1 MKKHFSLILAGLV
14 TLTVVTGFS
23 VITKNNET
31 TDNNVTVVGKE
42 LAYAETASTNNLSK
56 DSSKINEKEADLK
69 SELIKLNA
77 ELEALENEVETVH
90 EETQASYYHDK
101 FNGKKTA
108 SGEVFSNKKYTAAHK
123 TLPFGTKVRVT
134 NLRNDREVIVEINDR
149 GPFVKGRKLDLSKTA
164 FMDLAS
170 HKGRG
175 ILSVKIEVLP
185 DDYEEK
191 KSEIQEELNI
201 ITSVPSD
208 LDLNEFA
215 I

>member
-14 TLTVVTGFS
+14 TLTAVLGFS
-23 VITKNNET
+23 VITKNNE

-42 LAYAETASTNNLSK
+42 LAYAEVATTNNLGK

-77 ELEALENEVETVH
+77 ELEALENEVEIVH
-90 EETQASYYHDK
+90 EETKASYYHDK
-101 FNGKKTA
+101 FNGRKTA
-108 SGEVFSNKKYTAAHK
+108 SGDVFSNKKYTAAHK

-134 NLRNDREVIVEINDR
+134 NLTNDEEVIVEINDR
-149 GPFVKGRKLDLSKTA
+149 GPFAKGRQLDLSKKA
-164 FMDLAS
+164 FMDLT
-170 HKGRG
+170 HNRNHGT
-175 ILSVKIEVLP
+175 LNVKVEVLP
-185 DDYEEK
+185 EDYEEK
-191 KSEIQEELNI
+191 KSEIQDELNI
-201 ITSVPSD
+201 VTSVPND

>member
-14 TLTVVTGFS
+14 TLTAVTGFS
-23 VITKNNET
+23 VITKNNE

-42 LAYAETASTNNLSK
+42 LAYAEVATTNNLSK
-56 DSSKINEKEADLK
+56 DSSKINEKEAELK

-90 EETQASYYHDK
+90 EETKASYYHDK
-101 FNGKKTA
+101 FNGRKTA
-108 SGEVFSNKKYTAAHK
+108 SGDVFSNKKYTAAHK

-134 NLRNDREVIVEINDR
+134 NLTNDEEVIVEINDR
-149 GPFVKGRKLDLSKTA
+149 GPFAKGRQLDLSKKA
-164 FMDLAS
+164 FMDLT
-170 HKGRG
+170 HNRNHGT
-175 ILSVKIEVLP
+175 LNVKVEVLP
-185 DDYEEK
+185 EDYEEK
-191 KSEIQEELNI
+191 KSEIQDELNI
-201 ITSVPSD
+201 VTSVPND

>member
-1 MKKHFSLILAGLV
+1 MKKHFSLILAGLI

-56 DSSKINEKEADLK
+56 DSSKINEKEANLK

-77 ELEALENEVETVH
+77 ELEALEEEVEVVH
-90 EETQASYYHDK
+90 EATQASYYHDK
-101 FNGKKTA
+101 FNGRKTA

-134 NLRNDREVIVEINDR
+134 NLKNDEEVIVEINDR
-149 GPFVKGRKLDLSKTA
+149 GPFSKGRGLDLSKKA
-164 FMDLAS
+164 FMDLT
-170 HKGRG
+170 HNRNHGT
-175 ILSVKIEVLP
+175 LSVKVEVLP
-185 DDYEEK
+185 EDYEEK

-201 ITSVPSD
+201 VTSVPSD

>member
-14 TLTVVTGFS
+14 TLTAITGFS
-23 VITKNNET
+23 VITKNNE

-56 DSSKINEKEADLK
+56 DSSKINEKEAELK

-77 ELEALENEVETVH
+77 ELEALENEVEVVH
-90 EETQASYYHDK
+90 EETKASYYHDK
-101 FNGKKTA
+101 FNGRKTA
-108 SGEVFSNKKYTAAHK
+108 SGAIFSNKKYTAAHK

-134 NLRNDREVIVEINDR
+134 NLSNDEEIIVEINDR
-149 GPFVKGRKLDLSKTA
+149 GPFAKGRQLDLSKKA
-164 FMDLAS
+164 FMDLAQNRN
-170 HKGRG
+170 HGT
-175 ILSVKIEVLP
+175 LNVKVEVLP
-185 DDYEEK
+185 EDYEDK

-201 ITSVPSD
+201 VTSVPND

>member
-14 TLTVVTGFS
+14 TLTAITGFS
-23 VITKNNET
+23 VITKNNE

-42 LAYAETASTNNLSK
+42 LAYAETATTNNLSK
-56 DSSKINEKEADLK
+56 DSSKINEKEAELK

-77 ELEALENEVETVH
+77 ELEALENEVEVVH
-90 EETQASYYHDK
+90 EETKASYYHDK
-101 FNGKKTA
+101 FNGRKTA
-108 SGEVFSNKKYTAAHK
+108 SGAIFSNKKYTAAHK

-134 NLRNDREVIVEINDR
+134 NLSNDEEIIVEINDR
-149 GPFVKGRKLDLSKTA
+149 GPFAKGRQLDLSKKA
-164 FMDLAS
+164 FMDLAQNRN
-170 HKGRG
+170 HRT
-175 ILSVKIEVLP
+175 LNVKVEVLP
-185 DDYEEK
+185 EDYEDK

-201 ITSVPSD
+201 VTSVPND

>member
-23 VITKNNET
+23 VVTKNNET
-31 TDNNVTVVGKE
+31 DNNVKVVGKE
-42 LAYAETASTNNLSK
+42 LAYAEIATANNLSK
-56 DSSKINEKEADLK
+56 DSSKINEKEAELK

-77 ELEALENEVETVH
+77 ELEALESEVEIVH
-90 EETQASYYHDK
+90 EETKASYYHDK

-134 NLRNDREVIVEINDR
+134 NLTNDEEVIVEINDR
-149 GPFVKGRKLDLSKTA
+149 GPFSKGRQLDLSKKA
-164 FMDLAS
+164 FMDLT
-170 HKGRG
+170 HNRNHGT
-175 ILSVKIEVLP
+175 LSVKVEVLP
-185 DDYEEK
+185 EDYEDK
-191 KSEIQEELNI
+191 KSEIQDELNI
-201 ITSVPSD
+201 VTSVPND

>member
-14 TLTVVTGFS
+14 TLTAITGFS
-23 VITKNNET
+23 VITKNNE

-56 DSSKINEKEADLK
+56 DSSKINEKEAELK

-77 ELEALENEVETVH
+77 ELKALENEVETVH
-90 EETQASYYHDK
+90 EETKASYYHDK
-101 FNGKKTA
+101 FNGRKTA
-108 SGEVFSNKKYTAAHK
+108 SGEVFSNKKYTAAHN

-134 NLRNDREVIVEINDR
+134 NLRNDREIIVEINDR
-149 GPFVKGRKLDLSKTA
+149 GPFVKGRKLDLSKAA

-170 HKGRG
+170 NKGRG
-175 ILSVKIEVLP
+175 VLPVKVEVLP
-185 DDYEEK
+185 EDYQEK
-191 KSEIQEELNI
+191 KTEIQEELNI
-201 ITSVPSD
+201 VTSVPNN
-208 LDLNEFA
+208 LDLNEFS

>member
-31 TDNNVTVVGKE
+31 DNNVKVVGKE
-42 LAYAETASTNNLSK
+42 LAYAEIATAGNLGK
-56 DSSKINEKEADLK
+56 DSSKINEKEAELK

-77 ELEALENEVETVH
+77 ELEALEGEVETVH
-90 EETQASYYHDK
+90 EETKASYYHDK
-101 FNGKKTA
+101 FNGRKTA

-134 NLRNDREVIVEINDR
+134 NLTNDEEIIVEINDR
-149 GPFVKGRKLDLSKTA
+149 GPFAKGRQLDLSKKA
-164 FMDLAS
+164 FMDLT
-170 HKGRG
+170 HNRNHGT
-175 ILSVKIEVLP
+175 LSVKVEVLP
-185 DDYEEK
+185 EGYEDK
-191 KSEIQEELNI
+191 KAEIEDELNI
-201 ITSVPSD
+201 VASVPND

-215 I
+215 L

>member
-14 TLTVVTGFS
+14 TLTVVLGFS
-23 VITKNNET
+23 VTTKNNET
-31 TDNNVTVVGKE
+31 DNNVKVVGKE
-42 LAYAETASTNNLSK
+42 LAYVETTANNLGK

-69 SELIKLNA
+69 SELVKLNA
-77 ELEALENEVETVH
+77 ELEALESEVETVH

-108 SGEVFSNKKYTAAHK
+108 SGDVFSNKNYTAAHK

-134 NLRNDREVIVEINDR
+134 NLKNDEEVIVEINDR
-149 GPFVKGRKLDLSKTA
+149 GPFARGRQLDLSKKA
-164 FMDLAS
+164 FMDLT
-170 HKGRG
+170 HNRNHG
-175 ILSVKIEVLP
+175 LLNVKVEVLP
-185 DDYEEK
+185 EDYEEK
-191 KSEIQEELNI
+191 KTEIQEELNI
-201 ITSVPSD
+201 VTSVPND

>member
-14 TLTVVTGFS
+14 TLTAVLGFS

-31 TDNNVTVVGKE
+31 DNNVKVVGKE
-42 LAYAETASTNNLSK
+42 LAYVETTANNLGK

-69 SELIKLNA
+69 SELVKLNA
-77 ELEALENEVETVH
+77 ELEALESEVETVH

-108 SGEVFSNKKYTAAHK
+108 SGDVFSNKNYTAAHK

-134 NLRNDREVIVEINDR
+134 NLKNDEEVIVEINDR
-149 GPFVKGRKLDLSKTA
+149 GPFARGRQLDLSKKA
-164 FMDLAS
+164 FMDLT
-170 HKGRG
+170 HNRNHGT
-175 ILSVKIEVLP
+175 LNVKVEVLP
-185 DDYEEK
+185 EDYEEK
-191 KSEIQEELNI
+191 KTEIQEELSI
-201 ITSVPSD
+201 VTSVPND

>member
-14 TLTVVTGFS
+14 TLTAVTGFS
-23 VITKNNET
+23 VITKNNE

-56 DSSKINEKEADLK
+56 DSSKINEKEAELK

-77 ELEALENEVETVH
+77 ELEALENEVEVVH
-90 EETQASYYHDK
+90 EETKASYYHDK
-101 FNGKKTA
+101 FNGRKTA
-108 SGEVFSNKKYTAAHK
+108 SGAIFSNKKYTAAHK

-134 NLRNDREVIVEINDR
+134 NLSNDEEIIVEINDR
-149 GPFVKGRKLDLSKTA
+149 GPFAKGRQLDLSKKA
-164 FMDLAS
+164 FMDLAQNRN
-170 HKGRG
+170 HGT
-175 ILSVKIEVLP
+175 LNVKVEVLP
-185 DDYEEK
+185 EDYEDK

-201 ITSVPSD
+201 VTSVPND

>member
-14 TLTVVTGFS
+14 TLTAVTGFS
-23 VITKNNET
+23 VITKNNE

-56 DSSKINEKEADLK
+56 DSSKINEKEAELK

-90 EETQASYYHDK
+90 EETKASYYHDK
-101 FNGKKTA
+101 FNGRKTA

-134 NLRNDREVIVEINDR
+134 NLTNDEEVIVEINDR
-149 GPFVKGRKLDLSKTA
+149 GPFARGRQLDLSKKA
-164 FMDLAS
+164 FMDLT
-170 HKGRG
+170 HNRNHGT
-175 ILSVKIEVLP
+175 LSVKVEVLP
-185 DDYEEK
+185 EDYEDK
-191 KSEIQEELNI
+191 KSENAQLFKWKSEC
-201 ITSVPSD
+201 
-208 LDLNEFA
+208 
-215 I
+215 